1 MKKHIKKI
9 ILILVVFIILCV
21 CLWRLR
27 PHSFADILSADAS
40 TISSFSCVVNI
51 SGIDAEGVTF
61 IDSYGLQASTEDGEK
76 FSDVIGILD
85 QTDYRQSFQN
95 LLPWAQT
102 AVSGGDNS
110 ESANISLAWE
120 DAERESC
127 FLVVFKNGKMV
138 VGRGEDNGFS
148 IYYATDDAMLDK
160 LVNYVQEYGIKMD
173 E

>member
-1 MKKHIKKI
+1 MAAAAA
-9 ILILVVFIILCV
+9 FLCGYPF
-21 CLWRLR
+21 CGCKYDFQFLLRCKYQRNRCGGSNLYRQLW
-27 PHSFADILSADAS
+27 AA
-40 TISSFSCVVNI
+40 
-51 SGIDAEGVTF
+51 GINRRRG
-61 IDSYGLQASTEDGEK
+61 K

-148 IYYATDDAMLDK
+148 IYYATDDTMLDK